1 MQQPNR
7 VITQRS
13 SSVLATNT
21 ILKKTYALLAAT
33 LLFSAFTAVLAM
45 RMDVPPLNPFITIL
59 IYFGLLFLTSAN
71 STHPVRG
78 LVAIFALTGF
88 LGFTLGPILQLYL
101 ALPNGSQLVGTAL
114 GGTAVIFF
122 ALSAYALMSKKDFSY
137 MGGFLSVI
145 IMTAFLGGIGAVVF
159 NMPMLSILV
168 SFVFVVAS
176 SALIL
181 FQTSRII
188 NGGETNYIMATVT
201 LYIALFNLF
210 VSLLRILSFF
220 SNRN

>member
-13 SSVLATNT
+13 TSIVSSNI

-33 LLFSAFTAVLAM
+33 LLFSAFTSVLAM
-45 RMDVPPLNPFITIL
+45 QMKVAPMNPFLTIL
-59 IYFGLLFLTSAN
+59 IYFGLLFLTSAS

-78 LVAIFALTGF
+78 LIAIFALTGF
-88 LGFTLGPILQLYL
+88 LGFTLGPILEMYL
-101 ALPNGSQLVGTAL
+101 TLPNGSQLVGTAL

-122 ALSAYALMSKKDFSY
+122 GLSAYALVSKKDFSY

-145 IMTAFLGGIGAVVF
+145 IMAAFLGGIGAMVF

-168 SFVFVVAS
+168 SFVFAVSS

-210 VSLLRILSFF
+210 LSLLRILSFF